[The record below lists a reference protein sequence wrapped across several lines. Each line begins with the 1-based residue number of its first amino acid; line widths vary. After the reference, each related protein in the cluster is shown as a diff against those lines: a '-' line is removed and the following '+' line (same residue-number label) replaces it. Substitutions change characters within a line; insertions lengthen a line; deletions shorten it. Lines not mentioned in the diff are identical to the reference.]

1 MKITI
6 RALCGRDTDAALGL
20 PPNTLVAP
28 DFDATSP
35 EFDRLLKVSK
45 TRSPCFFNSWME
57 FTPGELAQ
65 SRFFQLDCRGRL
77 LKESDKDYDLN
88 RARLE
93 SLPFIAAGP
102 GAKMRFLDRLVLRAP
117 SVKPNEVACAGEW
130 MREFVVSGEVGR
142 IFESEGLAGF
152 SLREVFD
159 SRIKRESDSCFQL
172 YTDQIMPR
180 ALVDLT
186 TLFRPDLDSH
196 RQLGSLRYDFKG
208 SPPASD
214 FYRTAEAWGGNTQP
228 AWIVSSRVRE
238 CYQRRKLRGWAF
250 RPVLEPGSELHAG
263 HMRMWEDLFA
273 RIAASHPDH
282 HF

>member
-6 RALCGRDTDAALGL
+6 RAICEGDINAALGL
-20 PPNTLVAP
+20 PPDAPMFP

-35 EFDRLLKVSK
+35 EFDRLLKVSR

-102 GAKMRFLDRLVLRAP
+102 RAKMRFLDRLVLSGP
-117 SVKPNEVACAGEW
+117 SVKPNEVACAGDW
-130 MREFVVSGEVGR
+130 MREFVVSREFGR

-152 SLREVFD
+152 SLRKVFD

-180 ALVDLT
+180 ALIDIT
-186 TLFRPDLDSH
+186 TPLRPDLDGH
-196 RQLGSLRYDFKG
+196 RQLACLSYDFKG

-273 RIAASHPDH
+273 RVAASHPGH